1 VTFRG
6 VSMPAQPKPESRA
19 TIKARKKLAY
29 QRARNVCWGE
39 VYLRARGLCEDCG
52 RPVKHKHDPEATE
65 WTCAQVHEVVLRSQ
79 GGDSTD
85 PANCKLLCCL
95 CHATEHGRG

>member
-1 VTFRG
+1 
-6 VSMPAQPKPESRA
+6 MPAQPKPESRA

-52 RPVKHKHDPEATE
+52 RPVKHKHDPEATPFNVGN
-65 WTCAQVHEVVLRSQ
+65 VHEVVFRSR
-79 GGDSTD
+79 GGDATD
-85 PANCKLLCCL
+85 PDGCRLLCLL
-95 CHATEHGRG
+95 CHSKAHGRG